1 MVASEFSCAHSS
13 LGPKEKCVS
22 TKKVQH
28 FDEFKCMFSSQEEN
42 VIVTS
47 KFSSPEQIKKKYV
60 TPLIRK
66 APVLTHA
73 AHKKLVESKEELVV
87 QERDVSMSAEIF
99 STLGQQVVHSSFGPS
114 VEISTDIVHF
124 VVNTYKYRYQSAN
137 MHNVSK

>member
-1 MVASEFSCAHSS
+1 MLH
-13 LGPKEKCVS
+13 
-22 TKKVQH
+22 TKK
-28 FDEFKCMFSSQEEN
+28 
-42 VIVTS
+42 
-47 KFSSPEQIKKKYV
+47 
-60 TPLIRK
+60 LI
-66 APVLTHA
+66 
-73 AHKKLVESKEELVV
+73 ESKEELIV